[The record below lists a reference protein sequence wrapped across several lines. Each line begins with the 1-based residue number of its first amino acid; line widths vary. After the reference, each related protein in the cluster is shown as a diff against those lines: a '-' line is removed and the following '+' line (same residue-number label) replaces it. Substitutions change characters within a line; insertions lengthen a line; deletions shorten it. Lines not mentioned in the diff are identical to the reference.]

1 MTGFVRI
8 FGFAFL
14 LFVFVAPGESFAQ
27 EPTWSPFVI
36 MRGQDRTELRAK
48 PMHERPYRPF
58 HFYGNTVRRR
68 HHRGNPLPLPRDF
81 VQGTAAFV
89 LRRQ

>member
-1 MTGFVRI
+1 MSSLVRV
-8 FGFAFL
+8 
-14 LFVFVAPGESFAQ
+14 LFVAATLTMLLPVSGLQAQ
-27 EPTWSPFVI
+27 EPSWSPWVVV
-36 MRGQDRTELRAK
+36 RGQQRTELRAK

-68 HHRGNPLPLPRDF
+68 YHRGNPLPLPRDF